1 MQKDFKFLEITSASS
16 GRQKAIDEMLA
27 AAKSVEKEWKLA
39 REGGDMVEVEEQNT
53 KLSNSNGVIIQAI
66 MLDCGKV
73 FGEIADYLQ
82 ENLIRLD
89 EGRSINAL
97 PTEEARMR
105 QIEFSIYP
113 VEPIMYVFNNM
124 QKITKEF
131 CEYSNKLGISIKNL
145 LSGSLADRPDLV
157 KEAEEACEGFIR
169 FANYEKLFKVSLYDT
184 MSPYPER
191 MASGDAII
199 FARKLSED
207 LRVFIQ
213 DGLKLC
219 EKFKIFSKR
228 FSAQENMPA
237 FHDMSM
243 DCRKIFFV
251 LCRSIR
257 SMTPALL
264 TMSRNFV
271 KAMHMAS
278 ENFWYVKTTV
288 ETTI

>member
-1 MQKDFKFLEITSASS
+1 MQKDLKFLEITAASS

-27 AAKSVEKEWKLA
+27 AAKGVEKEWKLA
-39 REGGDMVEVEEQNT
+39 RESGDMVEAEEQNT
-53 KLSNSNGVIIQAI
+53 KLSNSNGVIIQSI
-66 MLDCGKV
+66 LLDCGRV

-82 ENLIRLD
+82 DNLVRLD

-97 PTEEARMR
+97 PTEQARMKT
-105 QIEFSIYP
+105 IEFSIYP
-113 VEPIMYVFNNM
+113 TEPIRYVFENM

-131 CEYSNKLGISIKNL
+131 CEYSNKLGISVKNL
-145 LSGSLADRPDLV
+145 LTGSLADRPDLI
-157 KEAEEACEGFIR
+157 KEAEEACEDFIH

-207 LRVFIQ
+207 LRLFIK
-213 DGLKLC
+213 DGLSLC
-219 EKFKIFSKR
+219 EKFKILSKR
-228 FSAQENMPA
+228 FSAPENMPS

-243 DCRKIFFV
+243 DCRKVFFV

-278 ENFWYVKTTV
+278 ENFWYIKTTV